1 MSHATNIA
9 SSTLV
14 AWLLATAGCATYRP
28 PATPAPSTAH
38 KPTAVV
44 PDVPDAAELKPGEFY
59 WHPERS
65 PSGPVVIIVSI
76 PEQRAYVYRNGVRIG
91 ASTVSTGKPGHETP
105 TGVFSVLEKD
115 KHHVSSTYAGAPMP
129 YMERLTWDGV
139 ALHAGKLPGYPA
151 SHGCVRLPLAFS
163 RELYSVT
170 HSGTHVV
177 IADSH
182 SAPEEIVHPG
192 VIAPVDPAANKRI
205 PGSATQQRDSFWEPN
220 KAPKG
225 PVSVVISG
233 PDRRLYVYRNGVL
246 IGDSPIEITDP
257 QQPLGAGIFVAL
269 EGYTHEPSPFAPDRP
284 KRRWMAV
291 GLPSQ
296 TGELPVHLDLAE
308 RVRLPADFS
317 QRVYDLL
324 EPGASL
330 VITDRPAVP
339 ETRSQPGFRILA
351 DARDATSSKR

>member
-129 YMERLTWDGV
+129 YMEG
-139 ALHAGKLPGYPA
+139 
-151 SHGCVRLPLAFS
+151 
-163 RELYSVT
+163 
-170 HSGTHVV
+170 
-177 IADSH
+177 
-182 SAPEEIVHPG
+182 
-192 VIAPVDPAANKRI
+192 
-205 PGSATQQRDSFWEPN
+205 
-220 KAPKG
+220 
-225 PVSVVISG
+225 
-233 PDRRLYVYRNGVL
+233 
-246 IGDSPIEITDP
+246 
-257 QQPLGAGIFVAL
+257 
-269 EGYTHEPSPFAPDRP
+269 
-284 KRRWMAV
+284 
-291 GLPSQ
+291 
-296 TGELPVHLDLAE
+296 
-308 RVRLPADFS
+308 
-317 QRVYDLL
+317 
-324 EPGASL
+324 
-330 VITDRPAVP
+330 
-339 ETRSQPGFRILA
+339 
-351 DARDATSSKR
+351 